1 MTITVKTL
9 DATTEGDYPAL
20 LDVTPT
26 AMFNHSLKYRNFLRR
41 ILPSAQDCY
50 FLAYRDGELVGALP
64 TFSRNGPFGVVIN
77 SLPFYGSHG
86 GLICRPGC
94 DPEVRTALFCALKRH
109 CAEIGAT
116 LSTVIE
122 SPLDGEREFYS
133 SLQSEYLDDRI
144 GQISELPAAPLET
157 VEAELLALFHQKT
170 RNLVRK
176 GIKAGFD
183 VSREGSRQ
191 AFESLHAMHQHNMG
205 AIGGL
210 AKPIEIFDAI
220 ATEFE
225 YGQDYRIYLAHKDG
239 EFASALLVFY
249 FKDMV
254 EYFTPATLEKY
265 RGDQPLSLLI
275 FSAMKDAIIERSARL
290 WNWGGTWLS
299 QNGVYHFK
307 SRWGT
312 KDFPYRY
319 HITTHGNSF
328 DVRSLSKSELTSGYP
343 YFYTVP
349 FCELNSV

>member
-1 MTITVKTL
+1 VTIEVKTL
-9 DATTEGDYPAL
+9 DAATESDYQAL
-20 LDVTPT
+20 LDVTST
-26 AMFNHSLKYRNFLRR
+26 AMFSHSLKYRNFLRR
-41 ILPSAQDCY
+41 ILPLARDSY

-86 GLICRPGC
+86 GLICRSGC
-94 DPEVRTALFCALKRH
+94 DSGVKLALLSALKRH
-109 CAEIGAT
+109 CAEIGAI

-133 SLQSEYLDDRI
+133 SLKSEYFDDRI
-144 GQISELPAAPLET
+144 GQISELPVAPLET

-176 GIKAGFD
+176 GLKAGFD

-191 AFESLHAMHQHNMG
+191 AFESLHGMHQKNIA

-225 YGQDYRIYLAHKDG
+225 YGMDYQIYLAHKDA
-239 EFASALLVFY
+239 ELASALLVFY
-249 FKDMV
+249 FKDVV

-275 FSAMKDAIIERSARL
+275 FSAMKDAITERSARL

-299 QNGVYHFK
+299 QDGVYHFK

-319 HITTHGNSF
+319 HITTHGNSP
-328 DVRSLSKSELTSGYP
+328 DVRSLSKSELISGYP

-349 FCELNSV
+349 FCELGSK